1 MQRIFIRQRSCGGW
15 QCDNPVVSNLMKGQ
29 LISAPDWVLKQNS
42 SPQKRKA
49 AILHPQLMSLSLCY
63 HPTICHS
70 TSYASC
76 HNSCFSF
83 SDMFLATCF
92 SPPGVWQ
99 DYEVQKSPASF
110 CFEAWKWSFASS
122 FVSRC
127 PSPTSS
133 HQPSHKAQLAFLFPG
148 LWGLRGVTCL
158 QISWKIRIWF
168 ATGTADLQ
176 RGTSAAQNCSLM
188 D

>member
-1 MQRIFIRQRSCGGW
+1 
-15 QCDNPVVSNLMKGQ
+15 MKGQ
-29 LISAPDWVLKQNS
+29 LISAPGWVLKQNS

-49 AILHPQLMSLSLCY
+49 AILHPQLMSISLCY

-76 HNSCFSF
+76 HNSCFGF

-99 DYEVQKSPASF
+99 NYEAQKSPASF

-127 PSPTSS
+127 PFPTSS
-133 HQPSHKAQLAFLFPG
+133 HQPSHKAQLAFLCFLACGDSELWLACRFHEKFTFGLQQGWLISKEAHQQPRTVPWWVKACCTIFPG
-148 LWGLRGVTCL
+148 WL
-158 QISWKIRIWF
+158 I
-168 ATGTADLQ
+168 
-176 RGTSAAQNCSLM
+176 
-188 D
+188 